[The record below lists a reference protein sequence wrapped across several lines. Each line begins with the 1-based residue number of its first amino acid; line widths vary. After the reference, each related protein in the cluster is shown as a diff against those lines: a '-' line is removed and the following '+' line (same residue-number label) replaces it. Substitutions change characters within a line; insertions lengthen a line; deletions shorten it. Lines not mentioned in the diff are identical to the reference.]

1 MGFFDTVKQEGSFST
16 ASGVNGLHYV
26 VLQVTLKEKFYER
39 KSFFDESKEIFSF
52 IILNNKERAGG
63 FRMQGI

>member
-26 VLQVTLKEKFYER
+26 VLLK
-39 KSFFDESKEIFSF
+39 SKIEGFS
-52 IILNNKERAGG
+52 
-63 FRMQGI
+63 